1 MAEGEGVRGLR
12 VVAPTEP
19 TQRAERGGSGH
30 ARGGVEPKGRGRGGY
45 GLLWV
50 FLLFWIFF
58 PFLFIV
64 FFELRLNHAT
74 TSNLNTWSICIKQN
88 QGFGVYHDAT
98 IHTPLEFDLLDYYY
112 ISKK

>member
-1 MAEGEGVRGLR
+1 VGPSKQRANEGKHRHAAQMAEGEGVRGLR

-50 FLLFWIFF
+50 FLLF
-58 PFLFIV
+58 
-64 FFELRLNHAT
+64 
-74 TSNLNTWSICIKQN
+74 
-88 QGFGVYHDAT
+88 
-98 IHTPLEFDLLDYYY
+98 
-112 ISKK
+112 